1 MQFRIAHWHCKTSVT
16 LYKYSFWQDR
26 SNTVGTESYSTR
38 LPCQPGRRPFL
49 LYDVGREEDPIGNGI
64 VLTNLVF
71 FLNF

>member
-1 MQFRIAHWHCKTSVT
+1 MQFRIAHWH
-16 LYKYSFWQDR
+16 
-26 SNTVGTESYSTR
+26 VGTESYSTR

-71 FLNF
+71 FFLNF